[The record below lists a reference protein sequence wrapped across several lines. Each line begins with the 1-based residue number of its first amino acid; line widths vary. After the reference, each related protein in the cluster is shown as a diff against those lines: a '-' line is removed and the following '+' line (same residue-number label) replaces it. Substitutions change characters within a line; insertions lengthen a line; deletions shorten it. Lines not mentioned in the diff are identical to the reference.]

1 MLDLLNKRSPVG
13 FYIFVSVT
21 STSHLQT
28 RGLLPALSTLN
39 EHHWRAYQRDPHL
52 PPFKNPISIL
62 GSIYSFKFPTQIPHT
77 NEPRHHPSSFTPI
90 QLQQGR
96 ATTPQQPSR
105 HRSTLWQKFSGALNL
120 DANGSEPT
128 PHNSLNYSSKLR
140 KIN

>member
-77 NEPRHHPSSFTPI
+77 NEPRHHPSSSHPYNCNKD
-90 QLQQGR
+90 
-96 ATTPQQPSR
+96 APQRTNNHQR
-105 HRSTLWQKFSGALNL
+105 RSTLWQKFSGALNL